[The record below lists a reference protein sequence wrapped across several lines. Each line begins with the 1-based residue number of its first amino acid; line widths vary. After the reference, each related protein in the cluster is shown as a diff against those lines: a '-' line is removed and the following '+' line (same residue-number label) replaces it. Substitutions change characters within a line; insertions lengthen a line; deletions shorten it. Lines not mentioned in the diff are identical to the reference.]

1 MAIGQIKRR
10 YFPMQQ
16 VWTLANK
23 INSKDEEL
31 WTKVTERFVHAKFF
45 LDLTSMEKSLQDM
58 TIIDE
63 RQLF

>member
-1 MAIGQIKRR
+1 
-10 YFPMQQ
+10 MQQ